1 LRQGVA
7 QFRLSGLITPM
18 SSNISR
24 RTASLRVYVVAAVMR
39 HASGG
44 IWMSRLVVVSN
55 RVPLPSE
62 RGQRAGGLAVA
73 LTDALRPGSLW
84 FGWSGRR
91 SAQPSS
97 TPSMQYADGVTYATL
112 DLSESEYRAFYLGFA
127 NGALWPLLHFRLGLM
142 NFRGEDFDGYCAVNK
157 HLAAT
162 LVPLLRSDDV
172 IWIHDYHLLTM
183 AEELRALGVTNR
195 IGFFLHTPFA
205 PPTILQ
211 ALPRA
216 TQLLSALCHCD
227 VIGFHTRGYR
237 AAFMDCVTEILGV
250 HPEPDG
256 HFVWQGRHVRA
267 IVDPIGIDA
276 EGFAASAARAE
287 QSSDARHLRGS
298 LPDLSL
304 AIGVDR
310 LDYSKGLPNK
320 FEAIGRMFAQYPQ
333 HRRQVTFLQIAA
345 RSREEVGDYQR
356 LRRELDRIVGDTN
369 GRYSEADWAPLRYMT
384 RTVRRTTVAGFYRIA
399 RLGLVTPLRDGMN
412 LVAKEYVAAQNPDD
426 PGVLILSRFAGA
438 ADELTEALIVNPFD
452 ADEVAAALHTG
463 LTMQL
468 GERQERW
475 QSLRAR
481 VWDSSAKRF
490 CSVFLS
496 HLSRADIR
504 PARGP
509 RLRAIS

>member
-1 LRQGVA
+1 
-7 QFRLSGLITPM
+7 
-18 SSNISR
+18 
-24 RTASLRVYVVAAVMR
+24 
-39 HASGG
+39 
-44 IWMSRLVVVSN
+44 MSRLVIVSN

-62 RGQRAGGLAVA
+62 RGPRAGGLAVA
-73 LTDALRPGSLW
+73 LNDALRPGSLW

-91 SAQPSS
+91 TAVPSA
-97 TPSMQYADGVTYATL
+97 TPSVQHADGVTYATM
-112 DLSESEYRAFYLGFA
+112 DLSEAQYRAFYLGIA
-127 NGALWPLLHFRLGLM
+127 NGSLWPLLHFRLGLM
-142 NFRGEDFDGYCAVNK
+142 NFHTEDYEGYCAVNK
-157 HLAAT
+157 HLAAS
-162 LVPLLRSDDV
+162 LAPLLHSDDL

-183 AEELRALGVTNR
+183 GEELRALGVTNR
-195 IGFFLHTPFA
+195 IGFFLHTPFV
-205 PPTILQ
+205 PPAVLQ

-237 AAFMDCVTEILGV
+237 AAFLDCATELLGIR
-250 HPEPDG
+250 PEADG
-256 HFVWQGRHVRA
+256 RFTWHGRHVRV

-276 EGFAASAARAE
+276 DSFAATATKSE
-287 QSSDARHLRGS
+287 QGTDARQLRGS
-298 LPDLSL
+298 LLPQRAL

-310 LDYSKGLPNK
+310 LDYSKGLLNR
-320 FEAIGRMFAQYPQ
+320 FEAIGRFYAQYPQ
-333 HRRQVTFLQIAA
+333 HRRQVSFLQIAA

-369 GRYSEADWAPLRYMT
+369 GRYSEADWTPLRYMT
-384 RTVRRTTVAGFYRIA
+384 RTVRRSTVAGFYRIA

-412 LVAKEYVAAQNPDD
+412 LVAKEYVAAQNPAD

-438 ADELTEALIVNPFD
+438 ADELTDALIVNPFD
-452 ADEVAAALHTG
+452 ADEVAAAVHTG

-468 GERQERW
+468 AERQERW
-475 QSLRAR
+475 QSLRSR

-496 HLSRADIR
+496 HLSRSDIS
-504 PARGP
+504 PEHGA